1 MSRAKTVRPNFSI
14 ASGFLEKIDDEF
26 IQAVRNESGY
36 NLSRS
41 ELIQI
46 LFELCLERKENLQTE
61 DIFDRASFKEALKA
75 AFKE

>member
-26 IQAVRNESGY
+26 IQTIRNESGY

-46 LFELCLERKENLQTE
+46 LFELALDGRESIQMENVYDRSSLKEE
-61 DIFDRASFKEALKA
+61 IKKA
-75 AFKE
+75 ISK